1 MTKEN
6 TKSRSKKR
14 KRNQTADGGIKKG
27 EKEERLEPGEK
38 ENDRNRWNYRE
49 KQIS

>member
-6 TKSRSKKR
+6 TKSRNKKR

-27 EKEERLEPGEK
+27 ERRAARAGGK
-38 ENDRNRWNYRE
+38 RE
-49 KQIS
+49 

>member
-6 TKSRSKKR
+6 TKSRNKKR

-27 EKEERLEPGEK
+27 RKKSG
-38 ENDRNRWNYRE
+38 
-49 KQIS
+49 